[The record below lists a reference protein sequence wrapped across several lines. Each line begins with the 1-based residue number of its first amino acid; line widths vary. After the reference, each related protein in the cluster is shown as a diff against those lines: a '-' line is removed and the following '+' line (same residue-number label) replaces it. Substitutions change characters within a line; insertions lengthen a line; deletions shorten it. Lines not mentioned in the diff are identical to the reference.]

1 MKTTIFGIH
10 SIEEALDGDSTIDK
24 IFIQKNLESQA
35 ISNILSTAKRLKIGV
50 SRVPIQ
56 KINKLAPGNHQGVV
70 AKMSPIDTI
79 TLEEIVESAFQKTD
93 TPLFVLCD
101 QVSDVRNFGAI
112 IRTAECAGAQG
123 IIIAKQ
129 GSAAINDQTV
139 KTSAGAI
146 FNMPICKV
154 NHIKDAIFFLKSY
167 DVQCVAANEKSQQ
180 LVYDIDFKKSSAI
193 IMGSEGK
200 GVAKGTLKLCDA
212 QAKLPLIGKTDSLN
226 VSVASALFLYEA
238 VRQRL

>member
-1 MKTTIFGIH
+1 
-10 SIEEALDGDSTIDK
+10 
-24 IFIQKNLESQA
+24 SQA

-56 KINKLAPGNHQGVV
+56 KLNKLAPGNHQGVV

-79 TLEEIVESAFQKTD
+79 TLEEMVETAFQKTA

-129 GSAAINDQTV
+129 GSAAINDQAV

-154 NHIKDAIFFLKSY
+154 NHLKDAMFFLKSY

-180 LVYDIDFKKSSAI
+180 LVYD
-193 IMGSEGK
+193 
-200 GVAKGTLKLCDA
+200 
-212 QAKLPLIGKTDSLN
+212 
-226 VSVASALFLYEA
+226 
-238 VRQRL
+238 